1 MQPKRVCL
9 VSPGHVA
16 SNPRLVKEADSLHMA
31 GYQVRVV
38 AGDYMDVVRPL
49 DQTILAQAPWSY
61 VLVGLGARWEYIG
74 RRIRQKVA
82 RSLAKLGWMSH
93 PALAIWA
100 HYPLSYR
107 LASVAMS
114 EPADLYIAHCLA
126 ALPAAAIAAKHHQA
140 RLGFDAEDFHV
151 GELADTPEN
160 QPEIRV
166 RDCIERTFL
175 SQCQHLTAASPLI
188 ASAYRER
195 YGVVMKPILNVFPLS
210 ESPFQKDEQHTPLCT
225 EQQRRGLEPSLYW
238 FSQTIGPGRGLEA
251 IIQAMGK
258 MKTRTRLHLRGHL
271 TPEYQAI
278 LQRLAHEAGVS
289 HYLHFLP
296 SAPPAQMIRLAANHD
311 IGLSLEQTK
320 PFNRAICLTNKIFTY
335 LLAGL
340 PVMMSKTP
348 AQEQLA
354 LQLGDAAIVIP
365 ETPSEIAVIL
375 DRWLADSKRLEV
387 CRRTAWELGQ
397 TIYNWDSE
405 QTHFLA
411 SVESTL
417 L

>member
-1 MQPKRVCL
+1 
-9 VSPGHVA
+9 
-16 SNPRLVKEADSLHMA
+16 MA

-38 AGDYMDVVRPL
+38 AGDYMEAVRPL

-61 VLVGLGARWEYIG
+61 VLVGLGARWEYTG
-74 RRIRQKVA
+74 QRIRQEAA
-82 RSLAKLGWMSH
+82 RSFAKQGWLPH
-93 PALAIWA
+93 HALAVWA
-100 HYPLSYR
+100 HHPLSYK
-107 LASVAMS
+107 LATVAMA

-126 ALPAAAIAAKHHQA
+126 ALPAAAIAAKRHQA
-140 RLGFDAEDFHV
+140 QFGFDAEDFHV

-160 QPEIRV
+160 QHEIRV
-166 RDCIERTFL
+166 RDRIERTFL
-175 SQCQHLTAASPLI
+175 PQCQHLTAASPLI
-188 ASAYRER
+188 ADAYRER

-210 ESPFQKDEQHTPLCT
+210 ESPFQKDEQHSCLYN
-225 EQQRRGLEPSLYW
+225 EQKHKGLGPSLYW

-258 MKTRTRLHLRGHL
+258 MKTRTHLHLRGYL
-271 TPEYQAI
+271 APEYKAI
-278 LQRLAHEAGVS
+278 LQRLANEAGVS

-296 SAPPAQMIRLAANHD
+296 SAPPAQMIRLAAEHD

-340 PVMMSKTP
+340 PVIMSKTP

-365 ETPSEIAVIL
+365 EAPSEIAAIL
-375 DRWLADSKRLEV
+375 DRWLADSKRLGT
-387 CRRTAWELGQ
+387 CRRRAWELGQ
-397 TIYNWDSE
+397 TTYNWDSE
-405 QTHFLA
+405 QIHFLA

-417 L
+417 P